1 MGRESGNRDADWYF
15 DFISPYA
22 YLQFRRFGSL
32 PSSLRIT
39 CKPVLFAALLGRWG
53 HKGPAEIPAKR
64 LHTYRFCKWY
74 ADRAGIPFTMPPAH
88 PFNPLPALRLAVAE
102 GGSREAVAAIFDVIW
117 GEGFDV
123 SKEDGW
129 RRACARIGLE
139 PAEASRRIAAP
150 EIKAALRANGEE
162 ALARGV
168 FGVPTFAIEGELFW
182 GDDST
187 GMFLDYLENPEC
199 FRTGEMARIAAVPIG
214 QARKL

>member
-1 MGRESGNRDADWYF
+1 MSREADWYF

-32 PSSLRIT
+32 PPNLRIT

-74 ADRAGIPFTMPPAH
+74 ADRAGIPFTMPSAH

-102 GGSREAVAAIFDVIW
+102 NGSREAVAAIFDVIW

-129 RRACARIGLE
+129 ARACARIGRD
-139 PAEASRRIAAP
+139 PDAASRRIAAP
-150 EIKAALRANGEE
+150 EIKAALHANGEE

-168 FGVPTFAIEGELFW
+168 FGVPTFAVDGELFW

-187 GMFLDYLENPEC
+187 DMFLDYLDNPER

>member
-1 MGRESGNRDADWYF
+1 MSRSADWYF

-22 YLQFRRFGSL
+22 YLQYHRFAGM
-32 PSSLRIT
+32 PRDLRIA

-102 GGSREAVAAIFDVIW
+102 GGKAESVGVIFHVIW

-123 SKEDGW
+123 SREDGW
-129 RRACARIGLE
+129 RRACARLGLD
-139 PAEASRRIAAP
+139 PAEASRRIEAP
-150 EIKAALRANGEE
+150 DVKAALRANGEE
-162 ALARGV
+162 ALDRGV
-168 FGVPTFAIEGELFW
+168 FGVPTFAIDGELFW
-182 GDDST
+182 GEDAT
-187 GMFLDYLENPEC
+187 GMFLDYLDAPER
-199 FRTGEMARIAAVPIG
+199 FRTGEMARMASIPIG